1 MKALICIIDSR
12 KQQFAYCTMF
22 EDNVK
27 LKGLAKFNLWKEP
40 QLEGKEKIEVGG
52 NVEGVILFG
61 PGRYGSE
68 AVFIPRSEDAS
79 NDEDDGYLICF
90 VHDETTGYGTV
101 LLKNEWTYFY
111 VLF

>member
-1 MKALICIIDSR
+1 MFDDNMRLI
-12 KQQFAYCTMF
+12 
-22 EDNVK
+22 
-27 LKGLAKFNLWKEP
+27 GLAKFNLWKEP
-40 QLEGKEKIEVGG
+40 QIEGKGKIEVGG